1 MTATASTLTAGRGPV
16 SVMLAALALLGLSCN
31 SLTSVDAPDIL
42 QPSQLDTPDGANVLR
57 VGAISNFYY
66 FGIFYP
72 FGDQGTVGVLSDEL
86 VSGGSDGTQ
95 EALDARRLTT
105 DAEFT
110 YYTMHQSRHNFEAAI
125 AAYQKFPQL
134 PRDYMGELFA
144 LLALDEDYL
153 GEVMC
158 SGVPLSEIVNGQPQY
173 GPQLTTEQMF
183 QHALGYA
190 DSGVKYAVDTVR
202 YKYLAQVVRAR
213 VLLNQGQFDAAAAAV
228 SGVPT
233 SFLFNAEATLA
244 TLNQY
249 NLIGLNQVYGKFYGV
264 ADKEGTNGLDF
275 ISSGDPRI
283 VPNIA
288 DLGLGADGLT
298 KIYEWLP
305 YGNLDSPV
313 SIANGIEARLI
324 EAEAALQR
332 GDATTWFTTLNT
344 LRTDGTQTGGVYNP
358 GTGGVAGLAP
368 LADPGTAALRV
379 DLTFR
384 ERAFWLF
391 FQGHRLGDLRRLIRQ
406 YGRSQDTVFPIGPY
420 KNSGSYGTDVNVAVP
435 SGENNN
441 PNFHGCLDRGA

>member
-1 MTATASTLTAGRGPV
+1 MTATPATLTAGRGPRC
-16 SVMLAALALLGLSCN
+16 VMVAVLAVLGLNCS

-42 QPSQLDTPDGANVLR
+42 QPSQLNTPDGANVLR

-66 FGIFYP
+66 FGILYP
-72 FGDQGTVGVLSDEL
+72 FGVQGTVGVLSDEL

-95 EALDARRLTT
+95 EAMDARRLTG

-134 PRDYMGELFA
+134 PRDYMGELFT

-158 SGVPLSEIVNGQPQY
+158 SGVPLSEIVDGQPQY
-173 GPQLTTEQMF
+173 GTPLTTQQLLE
-183 QHALGYA
+183 HALGNA

-213 VLLNQGQFDAAAAAV
+213 VLLNLGQFDAAATAV

-233 SFLFNAEATLA
+233 SFLFNAEATTS

-264 ADKEGTNGLDF
+264 ADKEGINGLDF
-275 ISSGDPRI
+275 RSSGDPRI
-283 VPNIA
+283 VPNIG

-298 KIYEWLP
+298 EIFEWLP

-313 SIANGIEARLI
+313 PLANGIEARLI
-324 EAEAALQR
+324 EAEAAQQR
-332 GDATTWFTTLNT
+332 GDAATWLTTLNT

-368 LADPGTAALRV
+368 LTDPGTAAGRV

-406 YGRSQDTVFPIGPY
+406 YGRSQDTVFPTGPY
-420 KNSGSYGTDVNVAVP
+420 KNNGSYGTDVNVAIP
-435 SGENNN
+435 TGENSN

>member
-1 MTATASTLTAGRGPV
+1 MTTTAATVTAGRGPV
-16 SVMLAALALLGLSCN
+16 SMMLGVLALLGLGCN

-72 FGDQGTVGVLSDEL
+72 FGVQGTVGVLSDEL

-95 EALDARRLTT
+95 DALDARRLTV

-125 AAYQKFPQL
+125 AAYQKFSQL

-144 LLALDEDYL
+144 LLALDENYL

-173 GPQLTTEQMF
+173 GPQLTTQEMF

-213 VLLNQGQFDAAAAAV
+213 VLLNQGQFDAAATAV

-233 SFLFNAEATLA
+233 SFLFNAEASTA
-244 TLNQY
+244 ALNQY

-264 ADKEGTNGLDF
+264 ADKEGTNGIDF
-275 ISSGDPRI
+275 RSSGDPRI

-298 KIYEWLP
+298 DIFEWLP

-313 SIANGIEARLI
+313 PLANGIEARLI
-324 EAEAALQR
+324 EAEAAMQR
-332 GDATTWFTTLNT
+332 GDAATWLTTLNT

-368 LADPGTAALRV
+368 LTDPGTAAARV

-384 ERAFWLF
+384 ERAFWLYF
-391 FQGHRLGDLRRLIRQ
+391 TGHRLGDLRRLIRQ
-406 YGRSQDTVFPIGPY
+406 YGRSQDTVFPTGPY
-420 KNSGSYGTDVNVAVP
+420 KNNGNYGTDVNVAVP

-441 PNFHGCLDRGA
+441 PNFHGCLDRDA